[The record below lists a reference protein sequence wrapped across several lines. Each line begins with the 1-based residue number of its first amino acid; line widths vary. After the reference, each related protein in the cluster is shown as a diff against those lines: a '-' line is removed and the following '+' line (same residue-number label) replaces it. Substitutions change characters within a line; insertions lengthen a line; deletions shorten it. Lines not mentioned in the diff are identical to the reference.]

1 MLNTSIKYS
10 VLALSSA
17 LTQAAYANDIPD
29 IERVTVYGA
38 LSTTPLSEMP
48 SSIDVISQLA
58 IEQRHAQHLDEILNK
73 AGNVNFATG
82 ASRGR
87 FVQIRGIGERS
98 QFVDPVNPSVGF
110 LVDGINYSG
119 MLAGAST
126 FDVAQIEIF
135 KGPNSARFGADGL
148 AGMINVI
155 STPTASQQTLNLQV
169 GLANY
174 NSWSIGA
181 AAGGGWSD

>member
-73 AGNVNFATG
+73 AGNVNFVWEY
-82 ASRGR
+82 
-87 FVQIRGIGERS
+87 FHW
-98 QFVDPVNPSVGF
+98 
-110 LVDGINYSG
+110 INVHLSHPRNNG
-119 MLAGAST
+119 ST
-126 FDVAQIEIF
+126 FTCFSCSDREII
-135 KGPNSARFGADGL
+135 KNNQL
-148 AGMINVI
+148 
-155 STPTASQQTLNLQV
+155 
-169 GLANY
+169 
-174 NSWSIGA
+174 
-181 AAGGGWSD
+181 